1 MNPANPTRVARY
13 LASAAV
19 KVFTG
24 FDATA
29 DLRKALGLMVAPE
42 TVEEMPEDKALEGMG
57 RRVVRALAPADQRPV
72 CLFVTYSPDG
82 RIWPHV
88 ISYCKDLKAGGC
100 RLVMIVTTDR
110 TDLKCYDPGLAV
122 ADSLIVLE
130 NFGYD
135 FSAWARVLRL
145 WPELW
150 AAPALWFAND
160 SVYNSPSVLASML
173 ERVKRSVADVVA
185 LTESTAFRRHFQS
198 YFFVLRPNALASEPV
213 RAFFGEMRAI
223 FDKQKV
229 IETCEVPFPS
239 ILSSAGLMVDVL
251 YPLGLT
257 DARAANPTLMAWNE
271 LLKNGFP
278 FVKVQLLRENPMH
291 VDLSKWRADLKA
303 CGFRM
308 DEVEMH
314 VGSHRIPAAALLQ
327 APVQKPSEKTPAAA
341 S

>member
-135 FSAWARVLRL
+135 FSAGRACSGCGR
-145 WPELW
+145 
-150 AAPALWFAND
+150 
-160 SVYNSPSVLASML
+160 NSGRRPPCGSPTTAS
-173 ERVKRSVADVVA
+173 
-185 LTESTAFRRHFQS
+185 TI
-198 YFFVLRPNALASEPV
+198 P
-213 RAFFGEMRAI
+213 RA
-223 FDKQKV
+223 
-229 IETCEVPFPS
+229 CSPPCW
-239 ILSSAGLMVDVL
+239 SA
-251 YPLGLT
+251 
-257 DARAANPTLMAWNE
+257 
-271 LLKNGFP
+271 
-278 FVKVQLLRENPMH
+278 
-291 VDLSKWRADLKA
+291 
-303 CGFRM
+303 
-308 DEVEMH
+308 
-314 VGSHRIPAAALLQ
+314 
-327 APVQKPSEKTPAAA
+327 
-341 S
+341 